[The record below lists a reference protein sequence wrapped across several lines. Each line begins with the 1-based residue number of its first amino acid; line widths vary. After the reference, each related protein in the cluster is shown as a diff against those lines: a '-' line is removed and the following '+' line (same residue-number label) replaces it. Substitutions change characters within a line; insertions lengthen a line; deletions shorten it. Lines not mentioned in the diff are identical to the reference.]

1 MQIAAITKQGLITI
15 AILVTALWGCFI
27 AERLTVQHADREMG
41 RVLQQ
46 IHHVKARATMAL
58 ASS

>member
-1 MQIAAITKQGLITI
+1 MKIAAITKPGLITI

-27 AERLTVQHADREMG
+27 AERLTVRNADREMG
-41 RVLQQ
+41 RVLRQ
-46 IHHVKARATMAL
+46 IRHSNARATMSL

>member
-15 AILVTALWGCFI
+15 AILVAALWGCFI
-27 AERLTVQHADREMG
+27 DERLTVQQADREMG

-46 IHHVKARATMAL
+46 IRHANARATMSL